1 MIKALQSSPIFD
13 CHSPTLYV
21 YEREK
26 TIDFRVMS
34 YRIGRK
40 ALLVMGTY
48 ESDVV
53 DPIQQQFAEAIQKI
67 TNLFN
72 KN

>member
-1 MIKALQSSPIFD
+1 
-13 CHSPTLYV
+13 
-21 YEREK
+21 
-26 TIDFRVMS
+26 MS